1 MSDEQPKNLEET
13 LRALADGVRGSID
26 RLSDVEP
33 DELARAAGID
43 PDQAREWIGSAG
55 QWLRIQV
62 ERIDLGDLADLGDL
76 GNLGDFGQAKPDPA
90 PAAAGSADPWTEAA
104 PHPRDLPTADQG
116 LALAAL
122 DSGRW
127 ALEPG
132 TSALVAHGDG
142 PGPED
147 ALGLVRQLRVRDW
160 VGIDGGLT
168 LTGHHAL
175 ERWLRAGD

>member
-1 MSDEQPKNLEET
+1 MSDDEQPKNLEET

-26 RLSDVEP
+26 RLSEVEP
-33 DELARAAGID
+33 DELARAAGLD

-62 ERIDLGDLADLGDL
+62 ERIDLGDLADVA
-76 GNLGDFGQAKPDPA
+76 DFGAGGSSKPA
-90 PAAAGSADPWTEAA
+90 PAPSADPWTEVG
-104 PHPRDLPTADQG
+104 PHPLDLPTADQG

-132 TSALVAHGDG
+132 TSALVAQGDG

-147 ALGLVRQLRVRDW
+147 ALGLVRQLRMRDW
-160 VGIDGGLT
+160 VGLEGGLT
-168 LTGHHAL
+168 LAGHHAL
-175 ERWLRAGD
+175 ERWLRADGAG